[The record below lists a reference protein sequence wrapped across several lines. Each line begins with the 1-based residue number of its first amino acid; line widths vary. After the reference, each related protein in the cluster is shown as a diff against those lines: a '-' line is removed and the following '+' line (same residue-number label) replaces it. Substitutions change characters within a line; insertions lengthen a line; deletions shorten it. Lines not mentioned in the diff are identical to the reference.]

1 MIQIRRRQEAVSWRR
16 RDAFVT
22 PHVTGLRR
30 PRPYGLCV
38 ITDVVVST
46 PLQSTVSL
54 FDGFELRCRGQ
65 RVEMPMVAQ
74 RLVAFL
80 AIHDRPLLRAYVA
93 GTLWPDKTDARSLA
107 NLRSVLWRLR
117 HPEAGLVQ
125 SWGSHVAL
133 AESVDVDARRLVRL
147 TNDLLARSDGVPS
160 PDANALLT
168 AGEFLPGWYDDWV
181 LAERERLRQL
191 RQHAME
197 AMCARLTELGRHG
210 EAVDVGL
217 AAVGSDPLRESA
229 HTALIAAHFAE
240 GNAAEAIRQYKAYRA
255 LLWNSLKVK
264 PGTKLQAFVAACLRP
279 CTRTEAPASDGL
291 KAFST

>member
-1 MIQIRRRQEAVSWRR
+1 VIPIRHCREAVSPRP
-16 RDAFVT
+16 RDAHVT
-22 PHVTGLRR
+22 PDVTGSRR
-30 PRPYGLCV
+30 PRPYGLWV

-65 RVEMPMVAQ
+65 RVELPMVAQ
-74 RLVAFL
+74 RLVAFV
-80 AIHDRPLLRAYVA
+80 AVHDRPLLRAYVA

-117 HPEAGLVQ
+117 QPEAGLVQ
-125 SWGSHVAL
+125 SWGSHIAL
-133 AESVDVDARRLVRL
+133 ADSVEVDVRRLVRL
-147 TNDLLARSDGVPS
+147 TTDLLAGGEGVPS
-160 PDANALLT
+160 ADANALLT

-229 HTALIAAHFAE
+229 RTALIAAHFAE
-240 GNAAEAIRQYKAYRA
+240 GNAAEAIRQYKAYRV
-255 LLWNSLKVK
+255 LLWKSLQVK
-264 PGTKLQAFVAACLRP
+264 PGAKLQAFVAACLHP
-279 CTRTEAPASDGL
+279 STRMAAPDSDGF
-291 KAFST
+291 KAMAT